1 MPTDQR
7 GSTRFVIIVA
17 LLGAA
22 MVGLMVRLVFL
33 HLGSP
38 EQDRATA
45 AKQRTFTL
53 TLSVPRGRILDSS
66 STTGILALNVGVKDI
81 WADPAFLVAS
91 NLVPST
97 LSQLKP
103 LLEFDSA
110 EVLDRLCRT
119 NSRFAYIARLVPDE
133 KTDLVA
139 ALKLPGV
146 YMDDT
151 TTRSYPQNNLMCH
164 VLGFVN
170 SDGVGSWGLEQLMEK
185 YLKGSP
191 GLIESK
197 LDGRRREM
205 VDRRIREV
213 PAKDG
218 ADVVLTLDQHLQ
230 YIVEKALDSALER
243 NRATAGF
250 VIMQRIRT
258 GEILAMASRPDFNP
272 NRYRE
277 ARDPQKM
284 NRAIAF
290 NYDPGS
296 TFKPAVIAAALN
308 EGVVKP
314 ETMFDTENG
323 RWLYQKRVLRDYH
336 AYSRLDTKDIL
347 KKSSNIGTA
356 KIAIMLGDQ
365 RLHKYLRSF
374 GIGSKLGIDLPG
386 EEGGILSP
394 VNKWSPISAS
404 RIAIGQGVAVTGL
417 QMLGVLCAIANDGM
431 LMKPY
436 VIKEVIAA
444 DGTVLLRRQPEVLSR
459 PIRPETAKLMRSLLA
474 RVCEEGGTGKK
485 AVVRGI
491 RTAGKTG
498 TAQKIIAGRYSETDY
513 MASFAGFLPASKPE
527 IGMIVVF
534 DNPQPM
540 HTGGAVAAPVF
551 GEIAE
556 QAVRY
561 LGIVPEGED
570 ALPLTDSKG
579 PAAEIFESF

>member
-38 EQDRATA
+38 DQDRAMA
-45 AKQRTFTL
+45 AKTRTFKQ

-66 STTGILALNVGVKDI
+66 SAAGTLALNVPVKDI
-81 WADPAFLVAS
+81 WGDPSFLVAS
-91 NLVPST
+91 NRVHIT
-97 LSQLKP
+97 IAKLKP
-103 LLEFDSA
+103 LLEFDPA
-110 EVLDRLCRT
+110 EVSGRLCRT
-119 NSRFAYIARLVPDE
+119 NSRFAYIARLVPE
-133 KTDLVA
+133 ETAGQVA

-146 YMDDT
+146 YMDDSS
-151 TTRSYPQNNLMCH
+151 TRSYPQGNLMSH

-218 ADVVLTLDQHLQ
+218 ADVVLTLDQNLQ
-230 YIVEKALDSALER
+230 YIVEKALDAALQK
-243 NRATAGF
+243 NRAAAGF

-258 GEILAMASRPDFNP
+258 GEILAMASRPDFDP

-277 ARDPQKM
+277 ARDHQKL

-308 EGVVKP
+308 EGIVKP
-314 ETMFDTENG
+314 DTMFDTENG
-323 RWLYQKRVLRDYH
+323 RWLHQKRILRDYH
-336 AYSRLDTKDIL
+336 GYPRLDTKDIL

-356 KIAIMLGDQ
+356 KIALMLGDQ
-365 RLHKYLRSF
+365 KMYQYLRAF
-374 GIGSKLGIDLPG
+374 NIGSKLGIDLPG
-386 EEGGILSP
+386 EEGGILTP
-394 VNKWSPISAS
+394 VNKWYPISSS
-404 RIAIGQGVAVTGL
+404 RISIGQGVSVTGL

-459 PIRPETAKLMRSLLA
+459 PIRPETAKLMRTLLA
-474 RVCEEGGTGKK
+474 RVCEDGGTGKK
-485 AVVRGI
+485 AAVKGI

-498 TAQKIIAGRYSETDY
+498 TAQKVIAGHYSETDY
-513 MASFAGFLPASKPE
+513 MASFAGFVPALRPE

-534 DNPQPM
+534 DNPQPL
-540 HTGGAVAAPVF
+540 HTGGAVASPVF

-561 LGIVPEGED
+561 LGIIPEGED
-570 ALPLTDSKG
+570 ALPLTESRTG
-579 PAAEIFESF
+579 AESNETF